1 MPPTISEIGS
11 TGLSQWGGFI
21 REEYL
26 RELTGRRGMRVY
38 REMGDDDIFGA
49 CLFAIEKLALQVD
62 WRVDAFDQT
71 PDNDSDQKRQFL
83 EDALFKDMDQP
94 WSETLA
100 EALTMLQ
107 YGFAPQE
114 IVYKRRVTDP
124 EDIGKLVPSSRPFKP
139 SKDLPRIK
147 DVDAPMRRQ
156 KPSVFND
163 GQIGWAKWP
172 IRAQDTIYRWDLD
185 DKTDAILGVIQKTDQ
200 KPEVTIPWEKMLLF
214 RASSK
219 RGNPEGR
226 SILRV
231 GYIDWFFKRRLKEIE
246 AIGIERDLGGLPILE
261 VAETAGDL
269 WNPNDPMA
277 ADKLA
282 EFKKIVTSVRMDEQG
297 GLVIPFGFKLYPYGS
312 GVGASAGKKI
322 DTNQVITRYDQ
333 RMAMT
338 VLADFILIGHEQV
351 GSKALTSTKL
361 TAFAQAMTSF
371 LDHIADVV
379 NRYAVPRLW
388 ELNGWPVERM
398 PKLSHGEVE
407 DVDLTALGEYIGK
420 LSGAGVPL
428 FPNPLLEKYLHDV
441 AKLPAPPEGFE
452 ERAKLLEEE
461 EKEQQDFER
470 DLLMNPPQP
479 KQQGLPGVAGSARPK
494 KPKLTSSKTK

>member
-11 TGLSQWGGFI
+11 TGLNQWGGFI

-38 REMGDDDIFGA
+38 REMGDDDIFGS

-71 PDNDSDQKRQFL
+71 PDNENDQKRQFL

-94 WSETLA
+94 WSETLS
-100 EALTMLQ
+100 ESLSMLQ

-124 EDIGKLVPSSRPFKP
+124 TQLGKLVPSSRPFKP
-139 SKDLPRIK
+139 SRDIPAVKDGP
-147 DVDAPMRRQ
+147 VSMRQESASR
-156 KPSVFND
+156 FND

-172 IRAQDTIYRWDLD
+172 IRAQDTIYRWLLD
-185 DKTDAILGVIQKTDQ
+185 DASDEILGLVQKTDQ
-200 KPEVTIPWEKMLLF
+200 KPEVTIPWEKLLLF

-231 GYIDWFFKRRLKEIE
+231 GYTDWYFKRRLKEIE
-246 AIGIERDLGGLPILE
+246 AIGIERDLGGLPILQ
-261 VAETAGDL
+261 VAENVDL
-269 WNPNDPMA
+269 WNPNDPTA
-277 ADKLA
+277 AARLT
-282 EFKKIVTSVRMDEQG
+282 EFKKIVTSIRMDEQG
-297 GLVIPFGFKLYPYGS
+297 GLVIPFGFELYPYG
-312 GVGASAGKKI
+312 AGPKGGGTKKL
-322 DTNQVITRYDQ
+322 DTNSVITRYDQ

-371 LDHIADVV
+371 LDHITDVV
-379 NRYAVPRLW
+379 NRFAVPRLW

-398 PKLSHGEVE
+398 PKLAHGEVE
-407 DVDLTALGEYIGK
+407 DVDLTALGEYIAK

-452 ERAKLLEEE
+452 ERAKMLEEE
-461 EKEQQDFER
+461 EKEQQEFER

-479 KQQGLPGVAGSARPK
+479 KQMGLPGVKGPARPK
-494 KPKLTSSKTK
+494 KPKLTSKK